1 MFEKGFGEIVGTVCI
16 SCFCFPLQ
24 VLKRL
29 KEAGFVE
36 EFPGKVGT
44 KVLNCLF
51 CSNMVLVFAC
61 SPACSPLLD
70 P

>member
-1 MFEKGFGEIVGTVCI
+1 MFEKGFGEILGSVCI
-16 SCFCFPLQ
+16 SYFCFPLQ

-36 EFPGKVGT
+36 EFPGKVGK

-51 CSNMVLVFAC
+51 WLEHGSCFCL
-61 SPACSPLLD
+61 
-70 P
+70 